1 MSRVAFLGLGNMGGP
16 MAANLVN
23 AGHLVTG
30 YDISADA
37 MRSAASR
44 GVAAADSAAEAVTG
58 VDVVV
63 SMLTKGDVVKDV
75 LLTSGLLA
83 SMARGTLV
91 IDTSTID
98 VATTRELH
106 EAAAGLGLDFL
117 DAPVSGG
124 VGGAQAGT
132 LTFMVGGSGEVF
144 YRASG
149 ILSAMGRKLV
159 HAGGPG
165 AGQAIKICNQMVF
178 AASLTAASETFVLG
192 KRLGLDPKVLFDVMS
207 NASGDCWALHNF
219 CPVPGLVAGSASDND
234 FRPKFSARLMSKDLQ
249 LGLAAAAEIGQDL
262 VVAPRVAQLF
272 VELAARPQ
280 DLDTSA
286 VIRMVPGHELITSP

>member
-16 MAANLVN
+16 MSANLIKADHV
-23 AGHLVTG
+23 VTG

-37 MRSAASR
+37 MRSAAAR
-44 GVAAADSAAEAVTG
+44 GAEVADSPAEAVTG
-58 VDVVV
+58 ADVVV

-83 SMARGTLV
+83 SLARGTLV
-91 IDTSTID
+91 IDSSTID
-98 VATTRELH
+98 MATTRELH
-106 EAAAGLGLDFL
+106 EAAAGFGLDFL

-132 LTFMVGGSGEVF
+132 LTFMVGGSRDVF
-144 YRASG
+144 DRASE

-165 AGQAIKICNQMVF
+165 AGQAIKMCNQMVF
-178 AASLTAASETFVLG
+178 AASLTAISETFVLG
-192 KRLGLDPKVLFDVMS
+192 KLLGLDPKILFDVLC

-234 FRPKFSARLMSKDLQ
+234 FKPKFSARLMNKDLQ

-262 VVAPRVAQLF
+262 IVAPGVAALF
-272 VELAARPQ
+272 TTLAARP
-280 DLDTSA
+280 
-286 VIRMVPGHELITSP
+286 